1 MSLNA
6 RWHSLLGAVRESL
19 VCLAL
24 AFRSSLRPGIV
35 LRSAGLCLLVFAVW
49 SWVFYRHFQPIGMA
63 AGVVSV
69 FVVMGG
75 AVLGLLPGTGGTGGS
90 VAGMAGIAP
99 ALAMLLV
106 YAAVLTAAVLVV
118 MYVGV
123 IVATIRLALRWV
135 LLGPV
140 RERVQAR
147 YPALLAQPRP
157 GPSGWLAGV
166 RGWLGPWLGASLG
179 MLLCLLVPVVNGVLL
194 FLLLAYLNVRF
205 LLGPALAGVANGEER
220 MRVVRRQR
228 GAMVVFGVL
237 ILLLA
242 LVPVVNLLLPA
253 LLGAGTCHLGYRGM
267 EAERRADTG
276 ASAGVQRSSITSVR

>member
-24 AFRSSLRPGIV
+24 AFRSSLRPGIAM
-35 LRSAGLCLLVFAVW
+35 RSAGLCLLVFAVW
-49 SWVFYRHFQPIGMA
+49 SWVFYRYFQPIGTT
-63 AGVVSV
+63 AGILSA
-69 FVVMGG
+69 FVVLGG
-75 AVLGLLPGTGGTGGS
+75 AALGLIPGMAGGGAASIT
-90 VAGMAGIAP
+90 GMAGIAP
-99 ALAMLLV
+99 ALAMLVV
-106 YAAVLTAAVLVV
+106 YVVVLTGAVLVV
-118 MYVGV
+118 GYAGV

-135 LLGPV
+135 LFGKV

-147 YPALLAQPRP
+147 YPTLEPSQVES
-157 GPSGWLAGV
+157 SGWLIGV
-166 RGWLGPWLGASLG
+166 REQLGPWLGASLG

-205 LLGPALAGVANGEER
+205 LVGPALAGIANGEER

-228 GAMVVFGVL
+228 GAMVAFGVL

-242 LVPVVNLLLPA
+242 LVPVLNLLLPA
-253 LLGAGTCHLGYRGM
+253 LLGAGACHLGCRGV
-267 EAERRADTG
+267 EAERRVGADALAG
-276 ASAGVQRSSITSVR
+276 AQAGAQPGG